1 MTLPSSGTISASDVL
16 SDRNLTNNFEVNL
29 NIFRQ
34 IAARNRSE
42 ALPDKV
48 EIRWSDFYAKFNEI
62 VTAPATVTVS
72 QRYNMT
78 IVGAQPS
85 TRASYILNG
94 HAGTSAITVDANG
107 NYTFVNMYQ
116 IAAGTYTYTFTFSTG
131 HVRSA
136 TTVVTDTPKIQPTIV
151 LTINIPTF
159 MVGDTGVI
167 TLTATITPTSPM
179 PTRTI
184 IMIGHPDGNNTVP
197 LNGGN
202 VISVSYNYATFS
214 AGTYTFKA
222 FYPGDDTYLSGNS
235 NTVQLVVVPKPV
247 PPKPNVFLEYNGPT
261 TLIVV
266 PETAGQE
273 ITFKV
278 YSDGTCAYKGT
289 VGFSANHDGQYHN
302 SQLDTL
308 GYLVN
313 GLEETSATVSSWVH
327 KSGTI
332 TTTAQTFTM
341 APYCVDP
348 GTYTVSIAFLVAS
361 SANSYNYTVAPK
373 ITFTIICKKPRAFF
387 NADFESTI
395 LTPTSYGFDLPGWTI
410 LTQRVYLDGR
420 STIAGWPTPFDN
432 TKPYGDSVLK
442 DTYPMSR
449 DSYETPDE
457 YYTAYYSSDVA
468 SGSPGKQSLA
478 LENSGWLDQGGG
490 YGVVHGPV
498 AYNNISAELLAGD
511 VVEFSWRALG
521 NNDAYDVYA
530 YLVNNKTGSIL
541 TLLNATGT
549 SSAAATPWSKVSF
562 TMKAGQDGF
571 YTFVFI
577 SGSYDYT
584 GGRYTGAILL
594 VDDLTVNGVSNY
606 YA

>member
-1 MTLPSSGTISASDVL
+1 MTLPASGQISASDVL
-16 SDRNLTNNFEVNL
+16 SDRSLTNNFDVDL
-29 NIFRQ
+29 NVFRQ
-34 IAARNRSE
+34 VAAKNRPE
-42 ALPDKV
+42 TATGQV

-62 VTAPATVTVS
+62 VTAPATAIVG

-85 TRASYILNG
+85 TRASYTLNG

-159 MVGDTGVI
+159 MVGDTGFV
-167 TLTATITPTSPM
+167 TLTATINPTSPM

-184 IMIGHPDGNNTVP
+184 IMIGHPDGNSTVP

-222 FYPGDDTYLSGNS
+222 FYPGDDTYLSGES
-235 NTVQLVVVPKPV
+235 NNVQLVVVPKPV
-247 PPKPNVFLEYNGPT
+247 PPKPNVFMEYTGPT
-261 TLIVV
+261 TIIVV
-266 PETAGQE
+266 PSTDSPVFN
-273 ITFKV
+273 INV
-278 YSDGTCAYKGT
+278 YSDGQLPFTGASG
-289 VGFSANHDGQYHN
+289 VGFLTTSIMDSN
-302 SQLDTL
+302 
-308 GYLVN
+308 GYLQDGI
-313 GLEETSATVSSWVH
+313 GLQTGVSYSSMWYSTG
-327 KSGTI
+327 KSTTI
-332 TTTAQTFTM
+332 TSTKIPSPFVAYGQDT
-341 APYCVDP
+341 
-348 GTYTVSIAFLVAS
+348 GTYTVIVKFIAPN
-361 SANSYNYTVAPK
+361 SANAYDWNVAPG
-373 ITFTIICKKPRAFF
+373 ITFTVIVKKPRSFF

-395 LTPTSYGFDLPGWTI
+395 LTPTSTGFTLPGWTI

-449 DSYETPDE
+449 DYLETPDE
-457 YYTAYYSSDVA
+457 YYTAYYSRDVA
-468 SGSPGKQSLA
+468 SGSPGTQSLA

-498 AYNNISAELLAGD
+498 AYNSISAELLAGD

-541 TLLNATGT
+541 TLLNATGS
-549 SSAAATPWSKVSF
+549 SSAATTPWSKVTF